1 MEFLTLLHALEAA
14 QQEDPFCVTTGRR
27 ISRRRTQSVR
37 DSIFGLL
44 LFSSIYLA
52 PADSSSLTAVP
63 SSGKANIREVRRG
76 QCAQSILFSCL
87 LFS

>member
-44 LFSSIYLA
+44 LFSS
-52 PADSSSLTAVP
+52 
-63 SSGKANIREVRRG
+63 
-76 QCAQSILFSCL
+76 SI
-87 LFS
+87 